1 MGFNAAAA
9 YQNSKIMT
17 ATGADLTLMLYDG
30 AIKFCNLALNAMEK
44 NDIQET
50 NANIQKAEK
59 IINELQVTLDYKYS
73 VAEDFNNVYKYIRGK
88 LFQANIKKDPEML
101 NLALNEIRDM
111 RNIWK
116 NVMAHNKS
124 K

>member
-44 NDIQET
+44 NDIQGT

-101 NLALNEIRDM
+101 NLALDEIRDM

>member
-30 AIKFCNLALNAMEK
+30 AIKFCNLALNAIEK
-44 NDIQET
+44 NDVQGV
-50 NANIQKAEK
+50 NVNIQKAERV
-59 IINELQVTLDYKYS
+59 INELQVTLDYKYP

-88 LFQANIKKDPEML
+88 LFQANIKKEPEML